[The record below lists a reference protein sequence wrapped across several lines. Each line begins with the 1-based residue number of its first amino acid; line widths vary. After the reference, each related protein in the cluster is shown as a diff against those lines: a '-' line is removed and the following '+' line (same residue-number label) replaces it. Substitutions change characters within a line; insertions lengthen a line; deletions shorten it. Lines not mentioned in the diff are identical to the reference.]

1 MFILIIHVCACN
13 SGVSFSFIDMSMLQI
28 VHGAL
33 DNYEPDA
40 HNEGDDERGE
50 PHHNWVD
57 EVVRCE
63 SRGGAVASC
72 DTSPS
77 CMITRPRP
85 EKKDPSLLTRYWL
98 LRSL

>member
-1 MFILIIHVCACN
+1 MFNLISNVCACN

-28 VHGAL
+28 VHGTL

-40 HNEGDDERGE
+40 HSEGDVERGE
-50 PHHNWVD
+50 PHHNWVN

-63 SRGGAVASC
+63 GRGGAVASC

-77 CMITRPRP
+77 CMIMRPRP
-85 EKKDPSLLTRYWL
+85 EKKDPSILTR
-98 LRSL
+98 